1 MEHDTQG
8 FSGYLAPST
17 IVDFQHPAV
26 RSQAALLAE
35 GVKDKTELARRCFL
49 FVRDAIDH
57 SFDVNANTVTRR
69 ASEVLQ
75 AGHGIC
81 YAKSHLLAALLRA
94 NGIASGFGYQRLA
107 DDEGGYVLHGYT
119 TVHLEGHGWYS
130 IDARGNTNGIDAQFV
145 PPQEQLAFSTLGRG
159 EVDYRLNLAEPLP
172 SVVRALR
179 EAKHV
184 EQLRH
189 SLPSAVV
196 MG

>member
-8 FSGYLAPST
+8 FSGYLAQSEV
-17 IVDFQHPAV
+17 VDFQHPDV

-35 GVKDKTELARRCFL
+35 GAKDKLELARRCFL

-57 SFDVNANTVTRR
+57 SFDVNANAVTCS

-81 YAKSHLLAALLRA
+81 YAKSHLLAALLRG

-107 DDEGGYVLHGYT
+107 DEDRGYDLHGYT
-119 TVHLEGHGWYS
+119 TVYLPEYGWYR
-130 IDARGNTNGIDAQFV
+130 IDARGNTNGIDAQFM
-145 PPQEQLAFSTLGRG
+145 PPQEQLAFATTGRG
-159 EVDYRLNLAEPLP
+159 EVDYRLNLAQPLP
-172 SVVRALR
+172 SVLRALR
-179 EAKHV
+179 KAEHV

-189 SLPSAVV
+189 SLPRAVV